1 MQKSIKG
8 AASAIL
14 VVLLVF
20 VFLNFKA
27 LSASAFT
34 SYKVKITAGTL
45 NIRSSASISSKVV
58 GTYSKGTI
66 VDVIGESGD
75 WLKTDKGYISSA
87 YTEKYFTA
95 YKVKI
100 TASLLNIRSSA
111 SYSGKI
117 VGSYTNGTVVN
128 VIGQAGDWLKTDKGY
143 ISSFYT
149 EKYIDSY
156 KVKVTTALLNIRS
169 TASLSGKIVGGY
181 TIGTIVDVIG
191 QTGEWLQTSKGYIY
205 SVYTEKYTESTP
217 APTKA
222 PTATPTPTVTQAPT
236 SVPTPTAG
244 TSFSSYEVKITTD
257 ALNIRSIPSTSGKW
271 LGTYT
276 KGTVVTV
283 IGESGDWLKTDK
295 GYISSFYTEKCFMA
309 YNVRINT
316 AILNIRDI
324 ASTSGRI
331 VGTYTK
337 GTVVE
342 VIGQKGDWL
351 QTSKGYI
358 YSIYT
363 EKYVESTPTPTQNP
377 IPTQSLTPTQAP
389 TAEPTPTASPTPVE
403 GETFTE
409 YKVVITATVLN
420 IRKMPTTSSEILS
433 TYTKG
438 TVVTV
443 IGEEGDWLKTDK
455 GYISAFYTIKYF
467 TSYRAVIT
475 GSVVN
480 IRSTPSSTGTI
491 VGTYILGTVVN
502 IIGES
507 GDWLQTQK
515 GYVYKDYV
523 QKNTANVKYISINK
537 DCAVLKSVGG
547 QADERYVV
555 AGEKFEVLG
564 EESGYFKIKVG
575 RIEGYIPSDVATVL
589 TAEPVNKLTM
599 AWNYIYARS
608 SNKVYYD
615 SDSDYIRINSA
626 KVGMDIIAPTWFNM
640 SGTYTDPS
648 SITVEDIADSGYV
661 STAHRNGYDVWATF
675 TETNASRAYAMFTN
689 STVRENIIK
698 RVVNLALQYNVDGI
712 NVDFEALGMKNKDL
726 FTQFIRDLSQRLHEH
741 DITVSVDVVKP
752 SDSDTWS
759 RWYDRGALS
768 QYADY
773 IMYMA
778 YDQNTASS
786 TYPGSVGSRPWV
798 ESGIK
803 DILSEGVPA
812 SKLVLCVPFYIR
824 DYKLDSSG
832 KVVSSEALKM
842 QAAFDRVKTYGG
854 STYYDSND
862 CQTVATY
869 TMNGSVHKVWM
880 EDAKSMGWRMDL
892 INQYDLAGS
901 GAWQLYL
908 ETPDIWEVIK
918 SKLK

>member
-1 MQKSIKG
+1 MQKIIKRI
-8 AASAIL
+8 ASAIF

-20 VFLNFKA
+20 IFLNFKT
-27 LSASAFT
+27 LSAGAFT

-45 NIRSSASISSKVV
+45 NIRSSSSISSKVI

-75 WLKTDKGYISSA
+75 WLQTNKGFISSA
-87 YTEKYFTA
+87 YTEKYFIA

-117 VGSYTNGTVVN
+117 VGSYTYGTVVN
-128 VIGQAGDWLKTDKGY
+128 IIGQAGDWLETDKGY

-149 EKYIDSY
+149 EKYVDSY
-156 KVKVTTALLNIRS
+156 KVKITTALLNIRS
-169 TASLSGKIVGGY
+169 TASLSGRIVGSY
-181 TIGTIVDVIG
+181 TKGTVVEVTG
-191 QTGEWLQTSKGYIY
+191 QSGDWLQTSKGYIY
-205 SVYTEKYTESTP
+205 SVYTEKYAENTP
-217 APTKA
+217 EPTKVQTPTPTSEPTKA
-222 PTATPTPTVTQAPT
+222 PTSAPTPTTDA
-236 SVPTPTAG
+236 
-244 TSFSSYEVKITTD
+244 SFSSYKVKITTD
-257 ALNIRSIPSTSGKW
+257 VLNIRSIPSTSGQI

-276 KGTVVTV
+276 RGTVVTV
-283 IGESGDWLKTDK
+283 TGESGDWLKTDK
-295 GYISSFYTEKCFMA
+295 GYISSFYTEKFFIA
-309 YNVRINT
+309 YKARINT
-316 AILNIRDI
+316 AILNIRSI

-337 GTVVE
+337 GTIVE
-342 VIGQKGDWL
+342 VIGQTGEWL
-351 QTSKGYI
+351 QTSLGYI

-363 EKYVESTPTPTQNP
+363 EKYVESTPTPTQAP
-377 IPTQSLTPTQAP
+377 TPTQTPTAAPTP
-389 TAEPTPTASPTPVE
+389 TAEPTTAP
-403 GETFTE
+403 GGTFTE
-409 YKVVITATVLN
+409 YKVIITASVLN
-420 IRKMPTTSSEILS
+420 IRKMPTTSSEIVS

-438 TVVTV
+438 TIVTV
-443 IGEEGDWLKTDK
+443 TGEEGDWLKTDK
-455 GYISAFYTIKYF
+455 GYISSFYTIKYF
-467 TSYRAVIT
+467 TAYKGVIT

-491 VGTYILGTVVN
+491 VGTYMLGTVVN

-507 GDWLQTQK
+507 GEWLQTNK

-523 QKNTANVKYISINK
+523 QKNTAGAKYISINR
-537 DCAVLKSVGG
+537 DCVVLKSVGG

-564 EESGYFKIKVG
+564 EESGYFKIRVG
-575 RIEGYIPSDVATVL
+575 RIEGYIPCDVATVL

-615 SDSDYIRINSA
+615 GDSDYIRRNCA
-626 KVGMDIIAPTWFNM
+626 QVGMDIIAPTWFNM
-640 SGTYTDPS
+640 SGSYTDLS

-689 STVRENIIK
+689 STVREKIMQ
-698 RVVNLALQYNVDGI
+698 RVVSLALQYNVDGI

-726 FTQFIRDLSQRLHEH
+726 FTQFVRDLSQRLHEY

-786 TYPGSVGSRPWV
+786 TYPGSVGSKPWV

-824 DYKLDSSG
+824 DYKLDSAG
-832 KVVSSEALKM
+832 KVSSSEALKM

-854 STYYDSND
+854 STYYNSSD

-869 TMNGSVHKVWM
+869 TMNGSVHKVWI
-880 EDAKSMGWRMDL
+880 EDAKSMEWRMDF

-908 ETPDIWEVIK
+908 ETPDIWDVIK
-918 SKLK
+918 AKLK

>member
-1 MQKSIKG
+1 MQKNIKRI
-8 AASAIL
+8 SSVIL
-14 VVLLVF
+14 VLLLVF
-20 VFLNFKA
+20 VFLNFKI
-27 LSASAFT
+27 LSAGAFT

-75 WLKTDKGYISSA
+75 WLRTDKGYISSA
-87 YTEKYFTA
+87 YTEKYFTS

-111 SYSGKI
+111 SYSGNI

-156 KVKVTTALLNIRS
+156 KVRITTALLNIRS
-169 TASLSGKIVGGY
+169 TASLSGRIVGSY
-181 TIGTIVDVIG
+181 TKGTIVEVTG
-191 QTGEWLQTSKGYIY
+191 QSGDWLKTSKGYIY
-205 SVYTEKYTESTP
+205 SAYTEKYAESN
-217 APTKA
+217 
-222 PTATPTPTVTQAPT
+222 PTPTKEQTPT
-236 SVPTPTAG
+236 SSPTKVPTSATTPATD
-244 TSFSSYEVKITTD
+244 TSSSSYKVKITTD
-257 ALNIRSIPSTSGKW
+257 VLNIRSIPSTSGQI
-271 LGTYT
+271 LGTYA

-283 IGESGDWLKTDK
+283 IGQEGDWLKTDK
-295 GYISSFYTEKCFMA
+295 GYISSFYTEKCFAA
-309 YNVRINT
+309 YKVRITT
-316 AILNIRDI
+316 AILNIRNI

-331 VGTYTK
+331 VGTYTN
-337 GTVVE
+337 GAIVE
-342 VIGQKGDWL
+342 VIGQTGEWL

-363 EKYVESTPTPTQNP
+363 EKFVESTPTPTK
-377 IPTQSLTPTQAP
+377 IPTKAPTAAPSP
-389 TAEPTPTASPTPVE
+389 TAEPTPGQGGA
-403 GETFTE
+403 FTE
-409 YKVVITATVLN
+409 YKVIITASVLN
-420 IRKMPTTSSEILS
+420 IRKMPTTSSEIVS

-443 IGEEGDWLKTDK
+443 TGEEGDWLKTDK
-455 GYISAFYTIKYF
+455 GYISSFYTIKYF
-467 TSYRAVIT
+467 TAYKGVIT

-491 VGTYILGTVVN
+491 VGTYMLGTVVN

-507 GDWLQTQK
+507 GDWLQTNK

-523 QKNTANVKYISINK
+523 QKNTAGAKYISINR

-555 AGEKFEVLG
+555 AGEKFEVLS
-564 EESGYFKIKVG
+564 EESGCFKIRVG
-575 RIEGYIPSDVATVL
+575 RIEGYIPCDVATVL
-589 TAEPVNKLTM
+589 TSEPVNKLTM

-615 SDSDYIRINSA
+615 GDSDYIRRNCA
-626 KVGMDIIAPTWFNM
+626 QVGMDIIAPTWFNM
-640 SGTYTDPS
+640 SGSYADPS
-648 SITVEDIADSGYV
+648 SITVEEIADSGYV

-675 TETNASRAYAMFTN
+675 TETNASRAYAMFTI
-689 STVRENIIK
+689 STVREKIIQ
-698 RVVNLALQYNVDGI
+698 RVVSLALQYNVDGI

-726 FTQFIRDLSQRLHEH
+726 FTQFIRDLSQRLHEY

-786 TYPGSVGSRPWV
+786 TYPGSVGSKPWV

-812 SKLVLCVPFYIR
+812 SKLVMCVPFYIR

-832 KVVSSEALKM
+832 KCVSSEALKM

-869 TMNGSVHKVWM
+869 TMNGAVHKVWM

-908 ETPDIWEVIK
+908 ETPDIWDVIK
-918 SKLK
+918 AKLK